1 MAYRKD
7 QGRLA
12 RMAAFWSLA
21 IMIFY
26 GCTSLRTELA
36 GRFSESLGQRFWDGA
51 RIPIIGVDLTPAFL
65 IALVVFAAG
74 MILLYRWTE
83 SPKIADAL
91 IDTESELR
99 KVTWP
104 TLPEASRASVVV
116 IVCVLVLMVL
126 LAGYDALISRVM
138 NNLVW
143 RT

>member
-12 RMAAFWSLA
+12 RMAAFWSMA
-21 IMIFY
+21 ILFFY
-26 GCTSLRTELA
+26 GCVSLRQELA
-36 GRFSESLGQRFWDGA
+36 GYYPEDLGQRLFEGG

-65 IALVVFAAG
+65 IATVCCIAG

-83 SPKIADAL
+83 SPKIADQL

-104 TLPEASRASVVV
+104 TLQEATHSSFVV
-116 IVCVLVLMVL
+116 IMCVLVLMAILAGSDYLLGRLMSRVL
-126 LAGYDALISRVM
+126 LG
-138 NNLVW
+138 
-143 RT
+143 